1 MSGEV
6 NILEYMAQ
14 NDYLGRYY
22 REAAGFESLNDS
34 VGGLV
39 AQITNKYP
47 HMNFCE
53 VGAGTGG
60 ATKAV
65 LDVVGNAFASY
76 TYTDISGGFF
86 ETAQA
91 RFHAHQG
98 KMTYKTLNIEHDPVD
113 QGFVAKT
120 YDCVVAANVL
130 HATKSLETTLR
141 NVRVLLKPGGYL
153 ILFEII
159 GNNVMRIPM
168 VMGGLPGWWIGHE
181 DGRKYAPTIELEEW
195 DTILRRTGFSGV
207 DTHTPMTDK
216 VSLPGS
222 IFCSMACD
230 EQIDSLRNP
239 LAHVTEQTGDD
250 CLVILQGANDIG
262 KHLSSVLEPHF
273 GQVIVAENLDS
284 LPEIPARAHILSLQ
298 DYGDS
303 MFENLTENR
312 WNNLQKL
319 LESPQTVLW
328 VTSDAHCSNPYAGMS
343 TGLFR
348 SLYHELM
355 GCLVQTLDCE
365 SGYADTDLHTI
376 AEMTLRLKKLSQAE
390 DSEILWTIEPEL
402 RLRNGRLEV
411 QRVRSARERNDRLNS
426 YRRPV
431 FQGQDARIM
440 SLHLRF
446 EGGRHIIEEL
456 QGVNSLAGEG
466 FITVRVT
473 SSFLLA
479 VQTPMG
485 HAFICLGFNQETG
498 EKVLCLSE
506 TNSSRL
512 VIHKSWTRS
521 VSTDAIDRQYL
532 SLVIGAL
539 VNQQIVD
546 ALPPSGALLAYD
558 PDPGLA
564 SLLSKQMSIQNR
576 SVLFIT
582 SRPKMQHHRGKWLSL
597 HTQCTS
603 RTIAGIIPNGLSTYL
618 YSSHLAGDSERLD
631 ERVRQLLS
639 TDCHIMDA
647 DVFVSRRAAKLP
659 REATSSVTDL
669 LERITKFAESQLNGI
684 PDGVAL
690 ETISL
695 HDIVLAAEPFDV
707 TAKFLVDWDSDVSAP
722 VKVKPLSSR
731 TDLFRGDKT
740 YWLAGLS
747 GDLGRSL
754 ADFMIAHG
762 ARYIVLSSRTPKEE
776 QPWVDWHLSEHGTVV
791 KYFQS
796 DVADFASVN
805 DTFRQITESMPALG
819 GVALGA
825 LVLCDRMF
833 AQMKLDEFKQVM
845 EPKVQGT
852 LNFSRIFS
860 PDSSAPPLE
869 WFIGFSSIV
878 ATMGNPGQA
887 NYSAANCFIKA
898 IINQRR
904 AQGLS
909 GSVIDISRV
918 IGVGYV
924 EREMKSDGRLTRE
937 QKERLFTGSMTL
949 PMSETDLHQLFAEAI
964 VSGRPSAV
972 NDGSHD
978 IITGM
983 APVRKEDA
991 HHKAWP
997 NNPKFGLLVKV
1008 GEESVAQSGDQA
1020 SNRIPIKKLLAKAES
1035 REEMDKI
1042 IKGTLTPLKFDNILT
1057 DFVRCFEQQ
1066 TPGCPLSFR
1075 NRRPG

>member
-76 TYTDISGGFF
+76 TYTDISSGFF
-86 ETAQA
+86 ETAQS
-91 RFHAHQG
+91 RFHVHHG
-98 KMTYKTLNIEHDPVD
+98 KMIYKTLNIEHDPVD
-113 QGFVAKT
+113 QGFVSQA

-141 NVRVLLKPGGYL
+141 NVRRLLKPGGYL

-181 DGRKYAPTIELEEW
+181 DGRKYAPTIEIEEW

-216 VSLPGS
+216 VSLPGA

-230 EQIDSLRNP
+230 EHIDILRNP
-239 LAHVTEQTGDD
+239 LVMDIDQSAHG
-250 CLVILQGANDIG
+250 CLVILHGKSDIG
-262 KHLSSVLEPHF
+262 KQLLGMLELHF
-273 GQVIVAENLDS
+273 AKVVVAENLDA
-284 LPEIPARAHILSLQ
+284 LPEIPPRANILSLQ

-303 MFENLTENR
+303 IFENLTELR
-312 WNNLQKL
+312 WSNLQRL
-319 LESPQTVLW
+319 LESPQTLLW
-328 VTSDAHCSNPYAGMS
+328 VTSDAHCSSPYAGMS
-343 TGLFR
+343 IGLFR
-348 SLYHELM
+348 SLSHELM

-365 SGYADTDLHTI
+365 AGHTATDLHTI
-376 AEMTLRLKKLSQAE
+376 AELVLRLRKLASLSQRDE
-390 DSEILWTIEPEL
+390 DADILWTVEPEL
-402 RLRNGRLEV
+402 RLHDGRLEV

-426 YRRPV
+426 RRRPV
-431 FQGQDARIM
+431 FQGQDSRTAF
-440 SLHLRF
+440 LDLRF
-446 EGGRHIIEEL
+446 ENGSHLLEET
-456 QGVNSLAGEG
+456 QGAKPLANGE
-466 FITVRVT
+466 FVAVRVT
-473 SSFLLA
+473 TSFLQA
-479 VQTPMG
+479 VKTPMG
-485 HAFICLGFNQETG
+485 HAFVCLGFNEDSG

-506 TNSSRL
+506 TNSSRV
-512 VIHKSWTRS
+512 VIHKSWTRTIAME
-521 VSTDAIDRQYL
+521 VIDRQYL

-546 ALPPSGALLAYD
+546 ALPSSGALLAYE
-558 PDPGLA
+558 PDLGLA

-582 SRPKMQHHRGKWLSL
+582 SRPKMQHHRGKWVSL
-597 HTQCTS
+597 HCQCTS

-618 YSSHLAGDSERLD
+618 YSSHLAADSGRLD
-631 ERVRQLLS
+631 ERIRQLLPPHCQ
-639 TDCHIMDA
+639 TMDA
-647 DVFVSRRAAKLP
+647 DVCVSRRAAKLP
-659 REATSSVTDL
+659 REAASSVTDL
-669 LERITKFAESQLNGI
+669 LQRVTEFAESQLNGV

-690 ETISL
+690 ETLSL
-695 HDIVLAAEPFDV
+695 HDIILATEPFDV

-722 VKVKPLSSR
+722 VRIKPVSSR
-731 TDLFRGDKT
+731 PDLFSGDKT

-762 ARYIVLSSRTPKEE
+762 ARYVVLSSRNPKEE
-776 QPWVDWHLSEHGTVV
+776 KPWIDWHLSEQGAEV
-791 KYFQS
+791 KYFQN
-796 DVADFASVN
+796 DVADYTSVEN
-805 DTFRQITESMPALG
+805 TFKQIIESMPPLG

-833 AQMKLDEFKQVM
+833 AQMRLDEFQQVM
-845 EPKVQGT
+845 DPKVQGT
-852 LNFSRIFS
+852 LNFSRLFS
-860 PDSSAPPLE
+860 LDSCLPPLD

-898 IINQRR
+898 VINQRR
-904 AQGLS
+904 AQGLA

-964 VSGRPSAV
+964 VSGRPAAV
-972 NDGSHD
+972 DNGSHD

-983 APVRKEDA
+983 APVRKENA
-991 HHKAWP
+991 HHKSWP

-1008 GEESVAQSGDQA
+1008 GEESLAEMSEQA
-1020 SNRIPIKKLLAKAES
+1020 SNRIPIKKLLAEAES
-1035 REEMDKI
+1035 RDEKGKI
-1042 IKGTLTPLKFDNILT
+1042 LKGTL
-1057 DFVRCFEQQ
+1057 QSQ
-1066 TPGCPLSFR
+1066 
-1075 NRRPG
+1075 